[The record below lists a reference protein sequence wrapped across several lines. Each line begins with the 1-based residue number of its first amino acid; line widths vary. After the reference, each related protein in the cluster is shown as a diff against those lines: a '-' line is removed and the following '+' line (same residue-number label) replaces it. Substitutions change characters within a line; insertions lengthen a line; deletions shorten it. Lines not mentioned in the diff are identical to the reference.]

1 MILSLLKHI
10 FELMLIKNILFLI
23 SFFVMA
29 PILFSQYWQQK
40 ADYEMEIELDVSSA
54 QFNGKQRILYTNNSP
69 ETLNKV
75 FYHLYF
81 NAFRP
86 GSEMAERQKSSL
98 DVNRRFKVI
107 IDSIGPKSYGKIQV
121 KNLKQNGILLNPFFS
136 ETILEV
142 PLANPILPGES
153 AVLDLEFSGQVPD
166 LIRRSGKNSSE
177 GVAFSMAQWYPK
189 LAEYDIDGWNASPYL
204 GREFH
209 GVWGNFDVKITLDKN
224 FTVAASGYLQNP
236 EDIGKGYKK
245 IKRSKSKKGKLTW
258 HFIAPNVH
266 DFTWAADK
274 DYIHDIYP
282 GPNNVKLHF
291 FYKNNPSIIDN
302 WKKLQPLTAEL
313 MEYFN
318 SSIGDYPY
326 KQYSVVQGGDGGMEY
341 AMLTLIT
348 GERKFGSLVGVTAHE
363 LAHSWF
369 QNILATNEMKHEW
382 MDEGFTT
389 YISTI
394 ATDKVLKEN
403 KVFPLRNAYLGYYN
417 LALSGIEQPQQTNA
431 NRYAYNYAYES
442 SAYNKGAVFL
452 SQLGY
457 IIGKENLNTSL
468 KIYFEEFKFK
478 HPTPR
483 DFIRIAERVS
493 GILLNWYLTDWT
505 QTTNTIDYK
514 ISGVSKLYNKTII
527 DLERVG
533 MMPMPLEI
541 LISFKNGNKQIHY
554 VPIGIMRGEKK
565 PYVDI
570 EWILHN
576 DWTWSTPNYK
586 LIIDSPLDSIEK
598 ITIDSSN
605 LMADIDKS
613 NNYYLNNNDP

>member
-121 KNLKQNGILLNPFFS
+121 KNLKQNGILLNPIFS

-403 KVFPLRNAYLGYYN
+403 KIFPLRNAYLGYYN
-417 LALSGIEQPQQTNA
+417 LALSGVEQPQQTNA

-514 ISGVSKLYNKTII
+514 ISGVSKLGNKTII

-598 ITIDSSN
+598 ITIDSNN